1 MIGLDA
7 ARYAAANGRVRGL
20 YSRLLSE
27 SHWRDLIGAPD
38 LAATLSLLR
47 TTIYSDVIASAEQ
60 RGLTLVRLERR
71 LLGKAALNCRH
82 AMAFTSGGTHTLILV
97 WWQHFELENLKAV
110 FRGVEQGMEPEEI
123 RRFLIPLGEYSTL
136 PWETLLN
143 ERSISNLVDDLNKT
157 HYINPLR
164 VAWPAYQREQ
174 AVFPLE
180 VALDIRYYRDLAA
193 AIKHLKGDDREQAQ
207 RLLGTWLDILNILW
221 AYRYRVYY
229 GLSAEEIVNYT
240 LWHTF
245 RTNIGLVREIAL
257 GADPR
262 DVLARVWGG
271 STLDLSPL
279 NAYQD
284 QLQMMPALEM
294 LLQRYWRRLA
304 RRALEGYPLRLG
316 SILGYLVLQELEI
329 KDLITLLEGKGM
341 NWSPER
347 IHEHLIRSR
356 D

>member
-7 ARYAAANGRVRGL
+7 VRYAAANGRVRGL
-20 YSRLLSE
+20 YAQLLPDSI
-27 SHWRDLIGAPD
+27 WRDLVNAPD
-38 LAATLSLLR
+38 LSATLSLLR
-47 TTIYSDVIASAEQ
+47 TTIYNDVIASAEQ

-71 LLGKAALNCRH
+71 LLGMAALNCRR
-82 AMAFTSGGTHTLILV
+82 AMTFTGGGVRTLLLV

-110 FRGVEQGMEPEEI
+110 FRGVDQGMEPDEI

-143 ERSISNLVDDLNKT
+143 ERSVSTLVDALSKT

-193 AIKHLKGDDREQAQ
+193 AIKHLKGDDQEQAR

-240 LWHTF
+240 LWQTF
-245 RTNIGLVREIAL
+245 RTNTGLVQEIAL

-262 DVLARVWGG
+262 DILMRVWGAG
-271 STLDLSPL
+271 TIDLSPL
-279 NAYQD
+279 NGYQD
-284 QLQMMPALEM
+284 QLQMMPVLEM

-304 RRALEGYPLRLG
+304 RRALDGYPLRLS
-316 SILGYLVLQELEI
+316 SILGYLLLQELEI
-329 KDLITLLEGKGM
+329 KDLITLLESKEMG
-341 NWSPER
+341 WSPER
-347 IHEHLIRSR
+347 IREHLIRSQ